1 MPSLKDQLKGIQKL
15 SQSAKNQPSLLFSKS
30 GDIDSDAVLDLA
42 KNGLAE
48 LVTKDKRFLA
58 FEDSIFSDFYKNSNI
73 ELQSPEILEN
83 LKKSIA
89 NFLILLSPYFL
100 LKPSLKVLEWLIRRF
115 KIHKYSIEQVMLCIL
130 PYHESLQF
138 VNLVSLFQFHDTSSK
153 WSWLKIV
160 QQTRVPLDRNNLV
173 QRCYT
178 DSSILNSIFE
188 MVRLNLEVKVVNK
201 PLWSFFATTV
211 VHYIAAA
218 KKVNEKLVR
227 TLLPISFEIM
237 KFKSDT
243 DLQSTALMIFAQI
256 CHRSQ
261 LSNEVLKEI
270 FDSIAIYVVPQ
281 LEYLSLLTII
291 TICQT
296 QSNENVKFGSQI
308 VKRLSEFSDLVGN
321 LTKVSISY
329 QVDSFLIPFL
339 KALEGASESNN
350 CYYILLLRLIKYQGM
365 DAGVRKSV
373 ISPLCDELLKRF
385 LILNK
390 NDERAS
396 SEMIQLLQGIQL
408 HYSEDLSLSVDKQ
421 LTFLGKTDVESTKAL
436 YSFISSTFQNTLFQ
450 PDYENNTVLYLSL
463 YHLEESVRIVAYKR
477 LSDLLQQGDQ
487 ILDKEFLDSV
497 ILDGFESQSN
507 SISET
512 LLEMPLQKLI
522 DHDKLVKAL
531 ITVVEKSGKQW
542 LPNRIRALD
551 MMIQVVIAGKVRQD
565 IIVEVEE
572 VFFGSLFISSESFQ
586 LASCALELVAQPD
599 FPFKMLAMNRFTFTA
614 ALHKLSDSINPV
626 VTEKLCK
633 ILIKVANAIAGIN
646 GIETKLFEMAKS
658 SRKNVRYLST
668 VALFCLLQ
676 NSKISKKV
684 FLANTFIEHIREFFK
699 TLNIR
704 KLKKLEITKEGRIP
718 KNLLQAMVLYN
729 DSIPVDEY
737 LIFSTLNL
745 IIRQIAKP
753 KNLPNDLNIWSE
765 VTKNKAEFCEE
776 YQLLMKKVY
785 VFVLVGSKFDVSWSQ
800 LLEVFFS
807 YHSKED
813 CLQFLTSFLID
824 KNSSTNVLVSSL
836 NICSGFILSS
846 VDANNAIDY
855 QLFIPVIL
863 ISLLN
868 IDNGVRQEAV
878 KCLEA
883 IDRSYQLKSKNF
895 SIYAYDQFFG
905 GDCSKVQ
912 YLTTKIASK
921 FVSCLISQK
930 ESLLTTEIY
939 LPNVMESVLG
949 ATEAESI
956 EWEASV
962 LLFLNTCVLACS
974 TSFGKVQIL
983 NSMKLIKS
991 AIKIKTLYPLIEDCC
1006 SASYPVDER
1015 VLLLPQLVKCFDVPI
1030 SNRLFD
1036 GKQRK
1041 FFKLFLKLLSDFNL
1055 TENFSTQ
1062 VSMLTFI
1069 TEDWF
1074 SSVSLKNQAEIFS
1087 IIVLL
1092 SVSDSTVAGLAKR
1105 VLSAITLDASILTSQ
1120 FTHYITLIQDNHS
1133 QQIKRLKADS
1143 KEEVPL
1149 FSLITLLEL
1158 FSSLNII
1165 NKRTLVRNLFEFLG
1179 VAVSTQNVSIFFSL
1193 EYIKQLILA
1202 ALLDVIAE
1210 VKDTSDE
1217 NELRVDYVVQ
1227 CIRTT
1232 DNPQTHNA
1240 SLILMAA
1247 IAKVNPD
1254 PVLINIMPVFT
1265 FMGANVLRQ
1274 DDNYSFY
1281 VIRQTLETILPALL
1295 SKHNNV
1301 SSPHMQMILSVK
1313 PVLKVFVDALF
1324 HIPKHRR
1331 LTLFSILVSVL
1342 GPNDF
1347 LQPIISL
1354 LVSKAVGMGQIRS
1367 STASVN
1373 NAVLEF
1379 AASVSCHFDISS
1391 QLKMI
1396 LESLDLVKGI
1406 LNTEDDTATVSF
1418 FDSND
1423 FNEAQ
1428 LYNLQ
1433 VAHIECISIILGNP
1447 QFLEKL
1453 KLVTDVQKLE
1463 DYHVKL
1469 VGTLFSIMSSGRIL
1483 QKKCETEDNKLGVSF
1498 SNNLVSSGYSCLNKV
1513 HELLTIKTFI
1523 KTIAKLLVSEDTTI
1537 VCKSLT
1543 LLNEKTTALKST
1555 AIDVEVGKL
1564 YSSLVPVVLQVI
1576 EGKKSSHEC
1585 KQNGLL
1591 CLTTMIQLMSKKDV
1605 EVYIRVLPLVCE
1617 EINSSVQNVAI
1628 SALTCLTCL
1637 CNTLG
1642 TRTITHLPTFMP
1654 SILNILSDAIKKK
1667 DLSTSLKG
1675 SQLFIYT
1682 SITALTMIV
1691 KALPKFISPYIPKI
1705 LDCCLSPLYLNKVEH
1720 NKAHQKISEKNLE
1733 LCFILTERVPCRI
1746 LLPAMF
1752 NHLKASF
1759 KNGVQSLMMLFR
1771 MTSKILNLMNSSEL
1785 NDQYLGVFRFFI
1797 FGFDYRES
1805 IIDVENY
1812 LAESCDEEL
1821 ISSFLTFVGKL
1832 NDAMFRSLFLNMVE
1846 WAFAEEG
1853 KESRSIFFYRT
1864 LSALLDKI
1872 KTFFAP
1878 YCGYV
1883 IDHTVVT
1890 LEKFANNNT
1899 HSTELWMRIMT
1910 FLYKFFLYDQD
1921 GLMNAEKFHKIY
1933 PTVIKQITKKELH
1946 SLNYLENM
1954 NKYLIPCIGQLAV
1967 NVNADDL
1974 WKPLIQSILMTS
1986 REEDAEIKITTLKS
2000 LEELYRLLGEDL
2012 LVFLPETIPFLAE
2025 LNEDDDPKV
2034 EKASLKLCSVVEGY
2048 LGESLEQYFTK

>member
-188 MVRLNLEVKVVNK
+188 MVRLNLEVQVVNK

-408 HYSEDLSLSVDKQ
+408 HYSEDLSLSVDQQ
-421 LTFLGKTDVESTKAL
+421 LTVLKNGKTDVESTKAL

-565 IIVEVEE
+565 IIVEVE
-572 VFFGSLFISSESFQ
+572 ESFQ

-912 YLTTKIASK
+912 YLTTNIASK

-1179 VAVSTQNVSIFFSL
+1179 VAVSTQNVSIFVSL

-1498 SNNLVSSGYSCLNKV
+1498 SNNLVSSGYSCLNEV

-1853 KESRSIFFYRT
+1853 
-1864 LSALLDKI
+1864 
-1872 KTFFAP
+1872 
-1878 YCGYV
+1878 
-1883 IDHTVVT
+1883 
-1890 LEKFANNNT
+1890 
-1899 HSTELWMRIMT
+1899 
-1910 FLYKFFLYDQD
+1910 
-1921 GLMNAEKFHKIY
+1921 LMNAEKFHKIY